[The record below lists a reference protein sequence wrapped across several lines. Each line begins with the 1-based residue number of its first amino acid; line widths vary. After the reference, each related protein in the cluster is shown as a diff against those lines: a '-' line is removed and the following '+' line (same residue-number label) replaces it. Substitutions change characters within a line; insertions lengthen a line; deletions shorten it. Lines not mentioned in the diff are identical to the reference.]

1 MFEKTAERITRKLQ
15 ENNKIN
21 SEQYEICRFGF
32 KQGLTIILNAITMIV
47 IGAVMCELWQTIIF
61 IIAYV
66 PLRSNAGGYHAK
78 TAMKC
83 YIYSIFLMI
92 AVLLALK
99 HLILTRFIC
108 IIIIIMSDVIIILL
122 APVEDNNKLLDSTE
136 KIIYKKR
143 TLIIT
148 ILENIIYFIS
158 MILELQKVYLCIV
171 LVLIV
176 MSIMLCVGKFKN
188 NKLKSSNDVH

>member
-1 MFEKTAERITRKLQ
+1 MFEKTAEIITRKLQ

-32 KQGLTIILNAITMIV
+32 KQGLTIILNAITMIA

-61 IIAYV
+61 MIAYV

-78 TAMKC
+78 TATRC
-83 YIYSIFLMI
+83 YVYSILLMI
-92 AVLLALK
+92 AVLLAIK

-108 IIIIIMSDVIIILL
+108 IIILTISDIIIILL
-122 APVEDNNKLLDSTE
+122 APVEDTNKLLDSME
-136 KIIYKKR
+136 KVVYKKR

-148 ILENIIYFIS
+148 ASESIICCIS
-158 MILELQKVYLCIV
+158 IILELQKVYLCII
-171 LVLIV
+171 LVLTV
-176 MSIMLCVGKFKN
+176 MAIILCAG
-188 NKLKSSNDVH
+188 KLKNSKLKFSNNVH

>member
-1 MFEKTAERITRKLQ
+1 MFEKTAEIIIRKLQ

-47 IGAVMCELWQTIIF
+47 IGTVMCELWQTIIF
-61 IIAYV
+61 MTAYV

-78 TAMKC
+78 TAMRC
-83 YIYSIFLMI
+83 YIYSILLMV
-92 AVLLALK
+92 AVLLAIK
-99 HLILTRFIC
+99 HLIPTRVIC
-108 IIIIIMSDVIIILL
+108 IIILIISDIIIISL
-122 APVEDNNKLLDSTE
+122 APVEDNNKLLDSIE

-148 ILENIIYFIS
+148 VSESIICCIS
-158 MILELQKVYLCIV
+158 MIFELQKVYLCIM
-171 LVLIV
+171 LVLTV
-176 MSIMLCVGKFKN
+176 MAIILCTG
-188 NKLKSSNDVH
+188 KLKNSKLKLSNDVH